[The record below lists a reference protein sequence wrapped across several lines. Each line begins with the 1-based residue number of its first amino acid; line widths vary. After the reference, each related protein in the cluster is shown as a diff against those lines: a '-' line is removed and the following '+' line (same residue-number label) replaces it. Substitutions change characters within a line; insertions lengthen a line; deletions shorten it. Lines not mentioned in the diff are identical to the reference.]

1 MAMIKTSLG
10 MLVDMTVP
18 THQGNYTDLPSS
30 PPGTAQSP
38 AAAAAAALWPGP
50 GLQPGYQL
58 PAGQGLD
65 PGTAKGA
72 GYDTDRTGRTSN
84 DITNQMR
91 IDAMSNFHSN
101 SQIADAFSINPFTI
115 AVPYVYYPGALAQ
128 MDTLR
133 RANTYRPRWY
143 CIPDDFNQPLQPYET
158 LEYQIKVTGGSYLW
172 GIRFVQYDDSDVSGR
187 ENWAA
192 MAPDNVVIQVTE
204 ACTGIE
210 LFREF
215 ISPQGF
221 AFFQPGA
228 GFRGMA
234 LPHLLTQPRLFLEP
248 GDINV
253 EMCNLSGLTQRCQLI
268 LHFAEPANI
277 VEESQV
283 ADRSRRPA

>member
-1 MAMIKTSLG
+1 MAMIKTNLG

-18 THQGNYTDLPSS
+18 THEGNYTDLPAS

-65 PGTAKGA
+65 PDSAKGA
-72 GYDTDRTGRTSN
+72 NLRNGGDLRNGGISN

-91 IDAMSNFHSN
+91 IDAMSSFHSN
-101 SQIADAFSINPFTI
+101 SQISDAFSLNPFTV

-133 RANTYRPRWY
+133 RANTYRPRWFTV
-143 CIPDDFNQPLQPYET
+143 PDDLNQPLQAYET
-158 LEYQIKVTGGSYLW
+158 LEYQIKATGGSYLW
-172 GIRFVQYDDSDVSGR
+172 GMRFVQYSGV
-187 ENWAA
+187 WVQQ
-192 MAPDNVVIQVTE
+192 PPTNVVVQITE

-215 ISPQGF
+215 ASPAGIAFYTTGF
-221 AFFQPGA
+221 SG
-228 GFRGMA
+228 RGMA
-234 LPHLLTQPRLFLEP
+234 LPHILTQPRLFLEP

-253 EMCNLSGLTQRCQLI
+253 EMCNLGGTEQNCQLT
-268 LHFAEPANI
+268 LYFAEPANI

>member
-18 THQGNYTDLPSS
+18 TNVGPYTDFPSPS
-30 PPGTAQSP
+30 DVVGGS
-38 AAAAAAALWPGP
+38 G
-50 GLQPGYQL
+50 GISNNI
-58 PAGQGLD
+58 
-65 PGTAKGA
+65 
-72 GYDTDRTGRTSN
+72 TS
-84 DITNQMR
+84 QMR
-91 IDAMSNFHSN
+91 TDAMSSFHSN
-101 SQIADAFSINPFTI
+101 SQIADAFSTNPITV

-133 RANTYRPRWY
+133 RANTYRPRWF

-158 LEYQIKVTGGSYLW
+158 LEYQIKATGGSYLW
-172 GIRFVQYDDSDVSGR
+172 GMRFVQYSGV
-187 ENWAA
+187 WGQQ
-192 MAPDNVVIQVTE
+192 APAQVVVQITE

-215 ISPQGF
+215 ASPAGIAFYTTTTEGRGF
-221 AFFQPGA
+221 
-228 GFRGMA
+228 A

-253 EMCNLSGLTQRCQLI
+253 EMCNLSGEVQNCQLI